1 MGNSTTSLMLQEEE
15 IAEIAIETGFS
26 RNQIVRLYSR
36 FLSLDRQG
44 SLLFQLLLSK
54 ITGRSWLFGPRRLF
68 AHTGTGN
75 KSAWR

>member
-1 MGNSTTSLMLQEEE
+1 MGNSTASLMLQEEE

-44 SLLFQLLLSK
+44 LIFYQLLSQ
-54 ITGRSWLFGPRRLF
+54 
-68 AHTGTGN
+68 
-75 KSAWR
+75 

>member
-15 IAEIAIETGFS
+15 ITDIANETGCELTIQILSLKFFNRLVS

-44 SLLFQLLLSK
+44 ENSYG
-54 ITGRSWLFGPRRLF
+54 IAG
-68 AHTGTGN
+68 
-75 KSAWR
+75 